1 MSRAILF
8 QKLKYVLI
16 LDPVAVSTGIS
27 IKLIKSC
34 CDFRYSINRYVF
46 LNTLHSYRFMHK
58 YVPLMIYANKRI
70 LLIPAEVQPDNLG
83 PKVEFHDLTFVVMIL
98 LLIQLFSIHVS
109 EVHLRIK
116 NQEDHGD

>member
-1 MSRAILF
+1 
-8 QKLKYVLI
+8 
-16 LDPVAVSTGIS
+16 
-27 IKLIKSC
+27 
-34 CDFRYSINRYVF
+34 
-46 LNTLHSYRFMHK
+46 MHK

-83 PKVEFHDLTFVVMIL
+83 PKVEFHDLTFVVMRL
-98 LLIQLFSIHVS
+98 LLIQLFSVHVS